1 MPGLRCEEG
10 GGEFEWAGE
19 EEDDGEALDGIYL
32 LVSKECRVRFGLRW
46 WKGVVHGGGE

>member
-19 EEDDGEALDGIYL
+19 EEDHGEAVDGIFL
-32 LVSKECRVRFGLRW
+32 FVSE
-46 WKGVVHGGGE
+46 E